1 MFREENRLK
10 NINKLNS
17 LRLKKKDIHS
27 LNKSEEISSFMKNSS
42 REKYSPWVNKRRMSR
57 DIYEFEENGEGYD
70 LLWLFLRLNKWNKNI
85 SNQLSLSLGPP
96 LRMLVCWK
104 LDREP
109 ICSVIPRL
117 NHIQQLHPLLP
128 FHQEYPNFS
137 SSSESLDFITC
148 IHSVY
153 ILLKLR

>member
-57 DIYEFEENGEGYD
+57 DIYEF
-70 LLWLFLRLNKWNKNI
+70 
-85 SNQLSLSLGPP
+85 
-96 LRMLVCWK
+96 
-104 LDREP
+104 
-109 ICSVIPRL
+109 
-117 NHIQQLHPLLP
+117 
-128 FHQEYPNFS
+128 
-137 SSSESLDFITC
+137 
-148 IHSVY
+148 
-153 ILLKLR
+153 